1 MTEQLGASIQDRAS
15 RHIIRRAE
23 KKTAKKEN
31 DCRMIV
37 RRWAE
42 LMSRGVVLRRRLPR
56 EFQNLPIYV
65 SPEASLRYWRWNLAK
80 VDPMLCDM
88 AREMVKAAH
97 VVWDVGANV
106 GLFSFCA
113 SALAGPAGY
122 VLAIEPDFWLAHLLT
137 RSTHELPRH
146 GRSAAPVAV
155 LCAAVAD
162 NTRVS
167 EFQIAER
174 GRAAN
179 HLAETPGSTQV
190 GGARYSQQTIAVSL
204 DFLLDYFPP
213 PSVLKID
220 AEAAEVK
227 VLQGSAKLLR
237 TARPV
242 IWCEVSPENSQAV
255 ADLLRDAGYE
265 IYAAALP
272 PSQRTALQRA
282 SWNTLA
288 VPRPHEVPLP
298 QNEDHRRPAE
308 SI

>member
-1 MTEQLGASIQDRAS
+1 VSAS
-15 RHIIRRAE
+15 
-23 KKTAKKEN
+23 
-31 DCRMIV
+31 V
-37 RRWAE
+37 RRLAE

-56 EFQNLPIYV
+56 EFQCLPMYV
-65 SPEASLRYWRWNLAK
+65 SPEASLRYWRRNLAK

-88 AREMVKAAH
+88 AQEMVKAGH

-106 GLFSFCA
+106 GLYSFCA
-113 SALAGPAGY
+113 AALAGPSGY

-137 RSTHELPRH
+137 RSAHELPKH
-146 GRSAAPVAV
+146 GHAAARVAV
-155 LCAAVAD
+155 LCAAAAET
-162 NTRVS
+162 TRVS
-167 EFQIAER
+167 ELQIAER

-179 HLAETPGSTQV
+179 HLAATPGSSQV
-190 GGARYSQQTIAVSL
+190 GGDRYSQQTITVSL

-227 VLQGSAKLLR
+227 VLQGAAKLLR

-242 IWCEVSPENSQAV
+242 IWCEVSPENSMAV
-255 ADLLRDAGYE
+255 AEILQQADYE

-272 PSQRTALQRA
+272 PPQRTALKRA

-288 VPRPHEVPLP
+288 VPRPQEAKASV
-298 QNEDHRRPAE
+298 A
-308 SI
+308 